1 MNVQLSASHEISRL
15 GIMHLKRY
23 WEKQQAI
30 KNRLLNNV
38 EIPDEWSLD
47 GTRLA
52 ALNLGLEQTIRH
64 LYVSDPTLQEFED
77 WILELNGGVISKK
90 NIQQFNA
97 YILDDGNPEKRQIEQ
112 VINDVPGYF

>member
-1 MNVQLSASHEISRL
+1 MNEPFSVSQETTRL

-30 KNRLLNNV
+30 KNQTLDKIK
-38 EIPDEWSLD
+38 IPEEWQLD
-47 GTRLA
+47 CTLLA

-64 LYVSDPTLQEFED
+64 LYVTNPTLQEFED
-77 WILELNGGVISKK
+77 WILALNGGVIPEK

-97 YILDDGNPEKRQIEQ
+97 FILNDSDSKKRQIEP
-112 VINDVPGYF
+112 NLSDED